1 MNEEESIKLTK
12 QNEKN
17 NKKLQE
23 YIKYTQDEIEKKAK
37 NGKRSAVMYHPYY
50 LEEELKTYWRNK
62 GYQIK
67 RLYPSQLTLY
77 VVW

>member
-1 MNEEESIKLTK
+1 MNAEEARRLTE

-17 NKKLQE
+17 NKELQK
-23 YIKYTQDEIEKKAK
+23 YIKYTQNEIEKKAK
-37 NGKRSAVMYHPYY
+37 NGKRSAVMYHPGY

-67 RLYPSQLTLY
+67 RLYPPQLTLY
-77 VVW
+77 VV

>member
-1 MNEEESIKLTK
+1 MNAEEARKLTK

-17 NKKLQE
+17 NKELQK
-23 YIKYTQDEIEKKAK
+23 YIKYTQNEIKQQAK
-37 NGKRSAVMYHPYY
+37 NGKRNAVMYHPYY
-50 LEEELKTYWRNK
+50 LEEELKTYWKSK

-67 RLYPSQLTLY
+67 RLYPPQLTLY